1 MTDAEQDN
9 PKLPTPVESAAADPG
24 DIGDLRRTN
33 IRVIGMAVVFLAAFA
48 LAIYAMQATRSG
60 AVIVVEADEV
70 ATVYMKT
77 GGITLHEV
85 DGPLILTLQPHRNA
99 VRAGKFRV
107 EGGFA
112 GVDLEFSTGRLL
124 DIKKND
130 VIQMKITSHPRE

>member
-1 MTDAEQDN
+1 MTDAEQED
-9 PKLPTPVESAAADPG
+9 SADPG
-24 DIGDLRRTN
+24 EVQDQRRKS
-33 IRVIGMAVVFLAAFA
+33 IRVIGMAVAFLSAFA
-48 LAIYAMQATRSG
+48 LAMYAMQATRSG

-70 ATVYMKT
+70 VTVYMKT

-85 DGPLILTLQPHRNA
+85 DGPLILTLQPNRNA

-124 DIKKND
+124 EIKKND